1 MGVGSGG
8 NALGAGVDVMG
19 DGRIRGEA
27 ATEGEK
33 VRGCISFLIDFVR
46 DWLGDGTA
54 N

>member
-1 MGVGSGG
+1 MAAGIGSGG

-33 VRGCISFLIDFVR
+33 VRACLIDFAT
-46 DWLGDGTA
+46 DWLSDGTA